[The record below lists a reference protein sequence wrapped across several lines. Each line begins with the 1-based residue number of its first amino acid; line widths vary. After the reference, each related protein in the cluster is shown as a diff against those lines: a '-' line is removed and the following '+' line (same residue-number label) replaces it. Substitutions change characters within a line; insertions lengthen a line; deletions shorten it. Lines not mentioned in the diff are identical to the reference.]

1 MTVSTSS
8 SAPGNALAPDD
19 LLAALQSPEVY
30 PYAPERI
37 DLVQT
42 HISIVALAPPYVYKV
57 KKPVDFDFLDF
68 STLAERRHFCQREVE
83 LNRRLCAPIYEGVV
97 PISQTDAG
105 LRLEDDSNVV
115 EYAVKMKYLEHE
127 HFLNQKSQRDQLT
140 RADLDRV
147 VDALT
152 AFYAERDPTPEIAA
166 AGRTARIKENTD
178 ENFEQTADHVGTLL
192 SRPAFE
198 AIRYATDRFYDQ
210 HALLLNRRRAH
221 GHIVD
226 AHGDLRLEHIH
237 LTPEHACIYDC
248 IEFNERFRHIDVAND
263 IAFLA
268 MDLDVHGHP
277 DLARYVVRRMTDALD
292 DPELPRLVDF
302 YKNYRAFVRGKVKG
316 LQSTEP
322 EIPADERAES
332 QRRARRFYQW
342 ALRYSVSGSRPLII
356 VVMGG
361 VGTGKSTQ
369 ANALG
374 EALGW
379 DVVSSD
385 RVRKSIAGVPLYER
399 ADDATREQLYTTEM
413 SRKTY
418 GRLIDTAVEHGR
430 NGRGLVLDATFS
442 RRAYRDRLRERLAEA
457 QIPHVFVELTADP
470 GTLKQRLAAREGA
483 SDVVSDA
490 RLPDFEMLMARY
502 EAPDALED
510 PFHIHA
516 SADADPEDTTTDIL
530 KHLVRLKRK
539 PASEA

>member
-1 MTVSTSS
+1 MTVSTSP
-8 SAPGNALAPDD
+8 SASGNTLAPDD
-19 LLAALQSPEVY
+19 LLAALQSPDGY
-30 PYAPERI
+30 PYRPERI
-37 DLVQT
+37 ELVQT

-68 STLAERRHFCQREVE
+68 STLDERCHYCEREVE

-97 PISQTDAG
+97 PISQTNAG

-115 EYAVKMKYLEHE
+115 EYAVKMKYLDHA
-127 HFLNQKSQRDQLT
+127 HFLDQTSQRGELR

-147 VDALT
+147 VNKLT
-152 AFYAERDPTPEIAA
+152 AFYDERDPTPEIAA

-178 ENFEQTADHVGTLL
+178 ENFEQTADHVDTLL
-192 SRPAFE
+192 SRPAYD
-198 AIRYATDRFYDQ
+198 AIRYATNRFYDQ
-210 HALLLNRRRAH
+210 HARLLNRRRAG

-237 LTPEHACIYDC
+237 LTPDHVCIYDC

-268 MDLDVHGHP
+268 MDLDVHGRP
-277 DLARYVVRRMTDALD
+277 DLARYVVRRMSEALD

-316 LQSTEP
+316 LQSAEP
-322 EIPADERAES
+322 EIPAGERAES

-342 ALRYSVSGSRPLII
+342 ALRYSVSGSHPLVI

-379 DVVSSD
+379 EVVSSD

-399 ADDATREQLYTTEM
+399 ADDATREQLYTSEM
-413 SRKTY
+413 SQKTY
-418 GRLIDTAVEHGR
+418 DQLIDTAVEYGQDEHGI
-430 NGRGLVLDATFS
+430 VLDATFS
-442 RRAYRDRLRERLAEA
+442 RRAHRDRLRERLAEEE
-457 QIPHVFVELTADP
+457 IPHVFVELTADP
-470 GTLKQRLAAREGA
+470 DTLKQRLAAREHKA
-483 SDVVSDA
+483 DVVSDA
-490 RLPDFEMLMARY
+490 RLPDFDMLMARY
-502 EAPDALED
+502 EPPDALED

-516 SADADPEDTTTDIL
+516 SADADPNETTTSIL
-530 KHLVRLKRK
+530 KHLVRLKRR
-539 PASEA
+539 PIPEA